1 LDANELLGERKDWL
15 GGLTTYITQMHLN
28 NTCPK
33 VLYNLAIVMFTVL
46 FESKEYSI
54 SDIINDEA
62 DPRCSY
68 LTDIAWAEIF
78 RELELSSIR
87 QLSHIEKLF
96 AFSRNNQQHSFTE
109 VAKDKD
115 W

>member
-1 LDANELLGERKDWL
+1 
-15 GGLTTYITQMHLN
+15 MHLS

-33 VLYNLAIVMFTVL
+33 MLYDLATLMFTVL

-62 DPRCSY
+62 DPRCNY
-68 LTDIAWAEIF
+68 LTDIAWAAIF
-78 RELELSSIR
+78 RGLEPPSIR

-109 VAKDKD
+109 VAKDEN
-115 W
+115 